1 MSKKVKEQ
9 VSDTE
14 KVKEDIQVVESE
26 IHLLVYQVSDNE
38 ERILSSYNHKEDILF
53 LMNEFSKS
61 KILRDKND
69 IVNTENLKMISTSVE
84 CNFDLDLPSVEIR
97 KQEMDKLFDDLSIS
111 LSEMEEPK
119 IEKSLSEKEEPKVV
133 KIN

>member
-1 MSKKVKEQ
+1 MKKEYY
-9 VSDTE
+9 
-14 KVKEDIQVVESE
+14 
-26 IHLLVYQVSDNE
+26 HLT
-38 ERILSSYNHKEDILF
+38 I
-53 LMNEFSKS
+53 
-61 KILRDKND
+61 
-69 IVNTENLKMISTSVE
+69 LKMISTSVE

>member
-9 VSDTE
+9 VSTAE
-14 KVKEDIQVVESE
+14 KVKEDIQVVEGE
-26 IHLLVYQVSDNE
+26 IHLLVYQVSENE
-38 ERILSSYNHKEDILF
+38 ERILSSYTRKEDILF
-53 LMNEFSKS
+53 LMNEFNKS

-69 IVNTENLKMISTSVE
+69 IINPENLKMITTSLEANFGVE
-84 CNFDLDLPSVEIR
+84 LPSIEIR
-97 KQEMDKLFDDLSIS
+97 KQEMDNLFEELSIS

-119 IEKSLSEKEEPKVV
+119 TN

>member
-1 MSKKVKEQ
+1 
-9 VSDTE
+9 
-14 KVKEDIQVVESE
+14 
-26 IHLLVYQVSDNE
+26 
-38 ERILSSYNHKEDILF
+38 
-53 LMNEFSKS
+53 MNEFSKS

>member
-38 ERILSSYNHKEDILF
+38 ERILSSYNP
-53 LMNEFSKS
+53 
-61 KILRDKND
+61 KND
-69 IVNTENLKMISTSVE
+69 F
-84 CNFDLDLPSVEIR
+84 NFR
-97 KQEMDKLFDDLSIS
+97 RM
-111 LSEMEEPK
+111 
-119 IEKSLSEKEEPKVV
+119 
-133 KIN
+133 

>member
-9 VSDTE
+9 VSGME
-14 KVKEDIQVVESE
+14 KVKDEIQVVESE
-26 IHLLVYQVSDNE
+26 IHLLVYQVSESE
-38 ERILSSYNHKEDILF
+38 ERILSSYTRKEDILF

-69 IVNTENLKMISTSVE
+69 IINPENLKMITTSLEANFGVE
-84 CNFDLDLPSVEIR
+84 LPSIEIR
-97 KQEMDKLFDDLSIS
+97 KQEMDNLFDELSVS
-111 LSEMEEPK
+111 LSKMEEPK
-119 IEKSLSEKEEPKVV
+119 IN

>member
-84 CNFDLDLPSVEIR
+84 CNFD
-97 KQEMDKLFDDLSIS
+97 
-111 LSEMEEPK
+111 
-119 IEKSLSEKEEPKVV
+119 
-133 KIN
+133 

>member
-14 KVKEDIQVVESE
+14 KVKEDIQVVEGE
-26 IHLLVYQVSDNE
+26 IHLLVYQVSENE
-38 ERILSSYNHKEDILF
+38 ERILSSYTRKEDILF
-53 LMNEFSKS
+53 LMNEFNKS

-69 IVNTENLKMISTSVE
+69 IINPENLKMITTSLEANFGVE
-84 CNFDLDLPSVEIR
+84 LPSIEIR
-97 KQEMDKLFDDLSIS
+97 KQEMDNLFDELSVS
-111 LSEMEEPK
+111 LSKMEEPK
-119 IEKSLSEKEEPKVV
+119 IN